1 MPAPQ
6 NPVIVIPG
14 ITATCLRDDYEL
26 DAKRVWTALRT
37 RYDDVALHP
46 DDTRY
51 ERQLPARVI
60 ADQVFDIPYD
70 EMLKDLRHDLSP
82 HRRSPTPV
90 YAFPYDWRQPLVD
103 TEAQLADF
111 IEEVIDRTSLM
122 RHYHAAGYANDPKVD
137 LVGHSMGGLVIAG
150 YLGSHGGDGRV
161 GKVATLG
168 SPFRGSFEAV
178 IKVTTGLSS
187 IGGKSASR
195 EREVSRI
202 IPALYHLMPKF
213 RGALETD
220 PGIPTSIFDPDAW
233 QKGVTATIEEYFR
246 DFGKDARMRSG
257 DRKAAAAALFKDMLD
272 GARKHRNRM
281 ERLDLESAGMTSRD
295 WLCVV
300 GVGDET
306 RVKLKIERS
315 GRDVRFDLSSVE
327 RRQEWNPK
335 KYAPT
340 DETGDGTVPYN
351 GARCS
356 FVPRDE
362 VVCVSGHDWGY
373 WEIGDRLLD
382 GPIGVGLHGMLPKM
396 NVVQKLIVSH
406 FKGRGHSGV
415 WGRRAPDMPLNERWN
430 PPIRG
435 LREKKPKA

>member
-195 EREVSRI
+195 
-202 IPALYHLMPKF
+202 
-213 RGALETD
+213 
-220 PGIPTSIFDPDAW
+220 
-233 QKGVTATIEEYFR
+233 
-246 DFGKDARMRSG
+246 
-257 DRKAAAAALFKDMLD
+257 
-272 GARKHRNRM
+272 
-281 ERLDLESAGMTSRD
+281 
-295 WLCVV
+295 
-300 GVGDET
+300 
-306 RVKLKIERS
+306 
-315 GRDVRFDLSSVE
+315 
-327 RRQEWNPK
+327 
-335 KYAPT
+335 
-340 DETGDGTVPYN
+340 
-351 GARCS
+351 
-356 FVPRDE
+356 
-362 VVCVSGHDWGY
+362 
-373 WEIGDRLLD
+373 
-382 GPIGVGLHGMLPKM
+382 
-396 NVVQKLIVSH
+396 
-406 FKGRGHSGV
+406 
-415 WGRRAPDMPLNERWN
+415 
-430 PPIRG
+430 
-435 LREKKPKA
+435 

>member
-1 MPAPQ
+1 
-6 NPVIVIPG
+6 
-14 ITATCLRDDYEL
+14 
-26 DAKRVWTALRT
+26 
-37 RYDDVALHP
+37 
-46 DDTRY
+46 
-51 ERQLPARVI
+51 
-60 ADQVFDIPYD
+60 
-70 EMLKDLRHDLSP
+70 
-82 HRRSPTPV
+82 
-90 YAFPYDWRQPLVD
+90 
-103 TEAQLADF
+103 
-111 IEEVIDRTSLM
+111 
-122 RHYHAAGYANDPKVD
+122 
-137 LVGHSMGGLVIAG
+137 
-150 YLGSHGGDGRV
+150 
-161 GKVATLG
+161 
-168 SPFRGSFEAV
+168 
-178 IKVTTGLSS
+178 
-187 IGGKSASR
+187 
-195 EREVSRI
+195 
-202 IPALYHLMPKF
+202 MPKF